1 MAFII
6 LALAS
11 RASCTPK
18 NLFHC
23 THARR
28 FVKEFAENSFASRG
42 GTSTAATQGV
52 GMSDYR
58 LRVGMHFIRKGR
70 EYVIDGRLG
79 DDDIR
84 VRNVVT
90 NLSAAMTVTEFVEE
104 LFTGGVELIGN
115 ENSRGALRERM
126 DKARIT
132 DISGLSDDDPIKG
145 ELIRRSHYVKELV
158 KAQPLPRSD
167 TNVTML
173 IRKVSRIIGDPA
185 PPSWTTVNR
194 WFRAYESAGRDVRAL
209 APAVKARGNRN
220 PKTSGKVPAEM
231 DEGDYEKAREVSAI
245 VDRVIRTKYL
255 TRERPSVQS
264 VYLTAV
270 DRINDENRNR
280 DTRDRLPIPHVSS
293 LYKVVDRLDPYE
305 SDSARYGRKYADE
318 RHRANGLGPR
328 PSRALERV
336 ECDHTKLDL
345 MVVDTETRLPL
356 GRPWLTAIVDVYTK
370 MIHGIYIGFHRP
382 GSLSATQCLLHAVRP
397 KTYVKTEYPF
407 VKHDWPA
414 YGLPERIVVDNA
426 SEFHGFHFR
435 DACLQLGIEV
445 DHPPPGRAWF
455 RGTVERWFGTL
466 NKSLLH
472 ELPGTT
478 FSNIFEKKDY
488 NPRKHAVISLEV
500 LLQVI
505 HIWIIDIYHQRVHR
519 GIRDIPNRRWA
530 ESVAKD
536 PPNLPPS
543 SIDLEVLLG
552 FIAHRGISRSGIELF
567 TLLYNSSELS
577 LIRRRLREGEKIQI
591 KYDPN
596 DISIIYVWD
605 DFNRRFLP
613 VPALD
618 QEYTRKLTVWQH
630 HVIRSYTRRFVQ
642 DHVDIAALCK
652 AKELIRTVVEG
663 ERLLARRVGGM
674 QRIAHYLNIGQPN
687 YEMPAQTSAPLP
699 EASRPHQF
707 PPADPAPDVEASVR
721 TNTHSEAPSC
731 VRYEEEDSGVL
742 GGTGEDSAAIEE
754 GWGAEYNLPEGE

>member
-1 MAFII
+1 MY
-6 LALAS
+6 
-11 RASCTPK
+11 PE

-23 THARR
+23 TQARP
-28 FVKEFAENSFASRG
+28 FVKEFTGNTFASRG
-42 GTSTAATQGV
+42 GESAAATQEV
-52 GMSDYR
+52 DMPDYR

-70 EYVIDGRLG
+70 EYAIEGRLG
-79 DDDIR
+79 DDRIR
-84 VRNVVT
+84 VRDVVT
-90 NLSAAMTVTEFVEE
+90 DLSAATTVAEIVEE
-104 LFTGGVELIGN
+104 LFAGGVELVG
-115 ENSRGALRERM
+115 ELNSRRALRERM
-126 DKARIT
+126 DKSRVT
-132 DISGLSDDDPIKG
+132 DISQLSDDDPVKG
-145 ELIRRSHYVKELV
+145 EIVRRSHYVKELV
-158 KAQPLPRSD
+158 KAQPLPRSHE
-167 TNVTML
+167 NVTLL
-173 IRKVSRIIGDPA
+173 IQKVSQNIGDPA

-220 PKTSGKVPAEM
+220 PKTTGRVPAEM
-231 DEGDYEKAREVSAI
+231 DEEDYEKAREVSAI

-264 VYLTAV
+264 VYLTVV
-270 DRINDENRNR
+270 DRINEENCHR
-280 DTRDRLPIPHVSS
+280 DACNRLPTPHVSS
-293 LYKVVDRLDPYE
+293 LYKVVDRLDPYK

-370 MIHGIYIGFHRP
+370 MILGIYLGFHRP

-407 VKHDWPA
+407 VKHNWPA

-426 SEFHGFHFR
+426 SEFHGSHFR

-488 NPRKHAVISLEV
+488 DPQKHAVISLEV

-543 SIDLEVLLG
+543 SFDLKVLLG
-552 FIAHRGISRSGIELF
+552 FVAHRVIRRSGIELF

-577 LIRRRLREGEKIQI
+577 LIRRRLGDGEKIQI

-605 DFNRRFLP
+605 DFNRSFLP

-630 HVIRSYTRRFVQ
+630 HVIRSYARRFVQ
-642 DHVDIAALCK
+642 HHVDIAALCS
-652 AKELIRTVVEG
+652 AKELIREIVEG
-663 ERLLARRVGGM
+663 ERLLAKRVGGM
-674 QRIAHYLNIGQPN
+674 QRIAHYLNVGQPS
-687 YEMPAQTSAPLP
+687 YETPAQSSGRLP
-699 EASRPHQF
+699 EAGEPHQF
-707 PPADPAPDVEASVR
+707 PPADPVTDIEAFALTRSPSG
-721 TNTHSEAPSC
+721 TPSC
-731 VRYEEEDSGVL
+731 VRYEEEGSRVA

-754 GWGAEYNLPEGE
+754 GWGADYDLPAGE